1 MATPREIRSLP
12 ITPVEKGAEVAF
24 HNPPRAFYDA
34 IGGEEGM
41 RELMYD
47 FYDKIYESS
56 IAHFFPQDEK
66 EFEEVKVKNS
76 KFFIQICGGPKVY
89 EGESKGMDLNEY
101 MIRVH
106 DDFSINES
114 ARIEWLGTMRE
125 ALADKAQHV
134 PLELIREFWEYLE
147 RFSKLTVN
155 QFSDGSTYY
164 AGYTQAQEEKAGN

>member
-1 MATPREIRSLP
+1 MATKKEIMDLP
-12 ITPVEKGAEVAF
+12 LSQVKKGEEVHF
-24 HNPPRAFYDA
+24 KNPPAAFYEA
-34 IGGEEGM
+34 VGKKEGM
-41 RELMYD
+41 QVLMYD

-66 EFEEVKVKNS
+66 EFEKVKVKNS

-89 EGESKGMDLNEY
+89 EDEAKGMDLNEY

-125 ALADKAQHV
+125 ALAEKAQHV
-134 PLELIREFWEYLE
+134 PLQLIEEFWEYLE
-147 RFSKLTVN
+147 RFSKLTIN
-155 QFSDGSTYY
+155 HFSDGSTYY
-164 AGYTQAQEEKAGN
+164 ASYTQAEEEKAGN